1 MRKIEREKSH
11 IIIHSAAVTSGAAG
25 ALPIPGADAAAIVAA
40 QVTMIISLGKVFDVK
55 MTESAA
61 TAMATTMIAEHLGK
75 MVAGGLLKLI
85 PGVGSAINASVA
97 FSITEVIGWEVAE
110 AFSQQA
116 EKASCTA
123 FV

>member
-1 MRKIEREKSH
+1 MTKIEREKCQ
-11 IIIHSAAVTSGAAG
+11 IIIHSAAVASGAAG

-61 TAMATTMIAEHLGK
+61 TAMATTMIAEHMGK

-85 PGVGSAINASVA
+85 PGIGSAINASVA
-97 FSITEVIGWEVAE
+97 FSITEVIGWEIAE
-110 AFSQQA
+110 AFSLQA
-116 EKASCTA
+116 EKDRYTA
-123 FV
+123 FI